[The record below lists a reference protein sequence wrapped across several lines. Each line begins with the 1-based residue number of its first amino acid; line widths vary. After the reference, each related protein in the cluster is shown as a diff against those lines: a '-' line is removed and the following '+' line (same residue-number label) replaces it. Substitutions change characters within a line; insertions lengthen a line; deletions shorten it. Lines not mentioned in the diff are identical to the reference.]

1 MGTSVA
7 SKKNK
12 RIKQRGMTSK
22 AFLEPSWRY
31 DNQTA
36 AGLLASPFSERL
48 PTSSSAKRGSS
59 GSWPRESSQRH
70 VVVVHKKRHTAAGL
84 HGILTRFPFHT
95 SASTPMGG
103 HLRDRVSPAKVIM
116 KKNKA
121 KGFDGFLAIGQ
132 ALLDQFRNTKLG
144 VRSHTSRLSSQQP
157 QAALKQGAAGSPE
170 TRKPLASVES
180 RSQSDR

>member
-1 MGTSVA
+1 MENQQSNSGRSSGFTFLRAPSHFLFSKMRKQWLKAQRVITTTRCRRSQKKAYSSGTARDSHP
-7 SKKNK
+7 
-12 RIKQRGMTSK
+12 
-22 AFLEPSWRY
+22 F
-31 DNQTA
+31 
-36 AGLLASPFSERL
+36 PFS
-48 PTSSSAKRGSS
+48 
-59 GSWPRESSQRH
+59 H
-70 VVVVHKKRHTAAGL
+70 VSIHANGR
-84 HGILTRFPFHT
+84 
-95 SASTPMGG
+95 G

-132 ALLDQFRNTKLG
+132 ALLDQFRKTKLG

-157 QAALKQGAAGSPE
+157 QAALKQGAAGSLE

>member
-1 MGTSVA
+1 
-7 SKKNK
+7 
-12 RIKQRGMTSK
+12 MTSK
-22 AFLEPSWRY
+22 AFLEPSWRF

-59 GSWPRESSQRH
+59 GSWPREVSQRH

-121 KGFDGFLAIGQ
+121 KGFDGFFCTFAGGPRRTKVTSDAPAYFVLFS
-132 ALLDQFRNTKLG
+132 LDKRTCSLIKKNH
-144 VRSHTSRLSSQQP
+144 SI
-157 QAALKQGAAGSPE
+157 
-170 TRKPLASVES
+170 
-180 RSQSDR
+180 

>member
-1 MGTSVA
+1 M
-7 SKKNK
+7 
-12 RIKQRGMTSK
+12 
-22 AFLEPSWRY
+22 E
-31 DNQTA
+31 NQQSNS
-36 AGLLASPFSERL
+36 GR
-48 PTSSSAKRGSS
+48 SS
-59 GSWPRESSQRH
+59 GFTFLRAPSHFLFSKTRKQWPIAQSVITTTRRH
-70 VVVVHKKRHTAAGL
+70 CQNKRHTAAGL

-132 ALLDQFRNTKLG
+132 AVLDQFRKTKLG

-157 QAALKQGAAGSPE
+157 QAALKQGAAGSLE
-170 TRKPLASVES
+170 TRKPLASIES

>member
-1 MGTSVA
+1 MEIRQSNSG
-7 SKKNK
+7 
-12 RIKQRGMTSK
+12 R
-22 AFLEPSWRY
+22 
-31 DNQTA
+31 
-36 AGLLASPFSERL
+36 
-48 PTSSSAKRGSS
+48 SS
-59 GSWPRESSQRH
+59 GFTFLRAPSHFLFSKTRKQWPIAQSVITTTRRH
-70 VVVVHKKRHTAAGL
+70 CQNKRHTAAGL